1 MAKYEKTAPH
11 GVPRRDIR
19 SPWRQLL
26 SLPLPCH
33 VHWPLSCCQSLSRPP
48 AICGKPC
55 FRDSPRIQRAGCHG
69 SKGRNTIPLVRRGY
83 AAGAWTPAWVRGG
96 GAWRRG
102 RAACVSRVPGCS
114 DADACRRWLGER
126 VGTWASWCLPA
137 VRGRACVGAW
147 AGGASGGSFGAFTP
161 VAVWAIARLLRWGP
175 VLCRKVTNG
184 GCYQGSQEFSASA
197 VACRPDSLADAQGPA
212 VAFPPHTPVC
222 AVASY
227 LPCMSR
233 FHSI

>member
-1 MAKYEKTAPH
+1 MLAWRKWLSMRKTAPH
-11 GVPRRDIR
+11 GAPRRDIR

-55 FRDSPRIQRAGCHG
+55 FRGRPRIQRAGCHR
-69 SKGRNTIPLVRRGY
+69 SKGRNTIPRVRSGC

-102 RAACVSRVPGCS
+102 RAACVSRVPSCS

-126 VGTWASWCLPA
+126 EGSWASWCLPA

-147 AGGASGGSFGAFTP
+147 AGGASAGSFGAFTP
-161 VAVWAIARLLRWGP
+161 VAVWAIA
-175 VLCRKVTNG
+175 
-184 GCYQGSQEFSASA
+184 
-197 VACRPDSLADAQGPA
+197 
-212 VAFPPHTPVC
+212 
-222 AVASY
+222 
-227 LPCMSR
+227 
-233 FHSI
+233 